1 MKEIRRNIYEIEN
14 KNNLSTQKVKEI
26 EENLYELEKGLFKLK
41 NYYDY
46 DDIEYK
52 WIRGLVKV

>member
-26 EENLYELEKGLFKLK
+26 EENLYELEKCLFKLK
-41 NYYDY
+41 KFYDY

-52 WIRGLVKV
+52 

>member
-26 EENLYELEKGLFKLK
+26 EENLCELEKGLFKLK
-41 NYYDY
+41 DCYDY

>member
-14 KNNLSTQKVKEI
+14 KNSLSTQRVKEI
-26 EENLYELEKGLFKLK
+26 EENLCELEKGLFKLK
-41 NYYDY
+41 NCYDY

-52 WIRGLVKV
+52 

>member
-41 NYYDY
+41 KFYDY

>member
-26 EENLYELEKGLFKLK
+26 EENLYELEKCLFKLK
-41 NYYDY
+41 KFYDY

>member
-41 NYYDY
+41 KFYDY

-52 WIRGLVKV
+52 